1 MCNLR
6 IRPEPNF
13 GGKSLRCGR
22 TFQKRGGAFPFTG
35 VFGHAPNAA
44 FAKGLLLNLNE
55 KAYLNKPE
63 KDRSAYNKN
72 EKTFMSKTLNNRTLI
87 EVKRRGSVF
96 EKLDQKQAR
105 TTRSQMKVFGEWLLA
120 RGI

>member
-1 MCNLR
+1 M
-6 IRPEPNF
+6 
-13 GGKSLRCGR
+13 K
-22 TFQKRGGAFPFTG
+22 
-35 VFGHAPNAA
+35 
-44 FAKGLLLNLNE
+44 

-63 KDRSAYNKN
+63 KDRSTYNKN
-72 EKTFMSKTLNNRTLI
+72 EKTFMSKTLNNRALI

>member
-1 MCNLR
+1 
-6 IRPEPNF
+6 
-13 GGKSLRCGR
+13 
-22 TFQKRGGAFPFTG
+22 
-35 VFGHAPNAA
+35 
-44 FAKGLLLNLNE
+44 
-55 KAYLNKPE
+55 
-63 KDRSAYNKN
+63 
-72 EKTFMSKTLNNRTLI
+72 MSKTLNNRTLI